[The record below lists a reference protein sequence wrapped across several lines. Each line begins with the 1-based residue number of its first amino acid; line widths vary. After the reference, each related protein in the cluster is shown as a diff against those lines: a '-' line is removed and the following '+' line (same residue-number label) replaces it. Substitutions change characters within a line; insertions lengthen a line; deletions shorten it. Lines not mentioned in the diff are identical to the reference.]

1 MSKKEIQAKQDRIKK
16 GLKVGI
22 STMKADKNL
31 TDMIKAEVIEAN
43 ETGSCHLT
51 TVLDEMLTTG
61 TDQSIKDIKQFIR
74 TKLQTL
80 IKCKPT
86 QKSIL
91 GEDAKNY
98 QITIK
103 KVNLPMIENLNNEY
117 VNNFTEDDLGKIK
130 VVKSFKKKKE
140 EKTLIE
146 DLIKLMDKHLI
157 ETDGIRN
164 AIKEI
169 ENGKQK

>member
-1 MSKKEIQAKQDRIKK
+1 LEFQQ
-16 GLKVGI
+16 
-22 STMKADKNL
+22 
-31 TDMIKAEVIEAN
+31 
-43 ETGSCHLT
+43 
-51 TVLDEMLTTG
+51 
-61 TDQSIKDIKQFIR
+61 
-74 TKLQTL
+74 
-80 IKCKPT
+80 CKPT